1 MKSLLLMLL
10 LLSTGLVAGCGASHE
25 AAIGASYAAILEEC
39 DEREER
45 IVREATS
52 REEALEKLDLAMAY
66 CDEQRRIFRQSQ
78 LQAAGVE

>member
-1 MKSLLLMLL
+1 MRRLLPIWYF
-10 LLSTGLVAGCGASHE
+10 SVAVSSCGCGASHE

-78 LQAAGVE
+78 LEAAGVE